1 MMPRRPVLTTIT
13 RMTPKRPDTAPA
25 TRRLLH
31 EDLTREIISAFYEVY
46 NTLGYGFLESVYT
59 RALFS
64 ELTRRGLH
72 VQGEVML
79 DVYYNGECVGS
90 FRADMLV
97 EYRVVVE
104 IKASTWL
111 VDADR
116 NQLLNYLRSSC
127 LEVGLLLHF
136 GPRPRFKRVVAEN
149 VRNVRLSNQG
159 VSASSASS

>member
-1 MMPRRPVLTTIT
+1 MMSPRPVSTTMT

-46 NTLGYGFLESVYT
+46 NTLGYGFLES
-59 RALFS
+59 
-64 ELTRRGLH
+64 
-72 VQGEVML
+72 
-79 DVYYNGECVGS
+79 
-90 FRADMLV
+90 
-97 EYRVVVE
+97 
-104 IKASTWL
+104 
-111 VDADR
+111 DR

-149 VRNVRLSNQG
+149 ARNVRLPNQV

>member
-1 MMPRRPVLTTIT
+1 MPPPPVSTTMT
-13 RMTPKRPDTAPA
+13 RMTPKQPDTAPA

-31 EDLTREIISAFYEVY
+31 EDLTREILSAFYEVY
-46 NTLGYGFLESVYT
+46 NTLGYGFLESVYA

-72 VQGEVML
+72 VQREVMI
-79 DVYYNGECVGS
+79 DVYYKGECVGS

-111 VDADR
+111 VEADR

-149 VRNVRLSNQG
+149 ARNVRLPNQV